1 MENSMNKNQ
10 EVYEKKFIPYIMR
23 WGMWTNLL
31 GALLAFLPLLALII
45 FFDASPVW
53 TAMLAGFLTVASSEG
68 VMWFMEPISFFPVLG
83 TPATYM
89 SFLSG
94 NVSNLRIPAATSA
107 QKAVGTEAGTPESD
121 IVATISIGVSV
132 IFNIL
137 VLLIGT
143 IFGVAVLSNLPD
155 SVSSGLNYLLPAL
168 FGALWI
174 MLAKDRLLM
183 GVIGL
188 ALGIGLNLL
197 STAGVL
203 PFYLVTILS
212 VFGTIGIGIAL
223 NKTGVNIFGKG

>member
-1 MENSMNKNQ
+1 
-10 EVYEKKFIPYIMR
+10 
-23 WGMWTNLL
+23 
-31 GALLAFLPLLALII
+31 
-45 FFDASPVW
+45 
-53 TAMLAGFLTVASSEG
+53 
-68 VMWFMEPISFFPVLG
+68 
-83 TPATYM
+83 
-89 SFLSG
+89 
-94 NVSNLRIPAATSA
+94 
-107 QKAVGTEAGTPESD
+107 
-121 IVATISIGVSV
+121 VSV

-197 STAGVL
+197 STTGVL

>member
-1 MENSMNKNQ
+1 MRARKNL
-10 EVYEKKFIPYIMR
+10 EKVKKTR
-23 WGMWTNLL
+23 NLT
-31 GALLAFLPLLALII
+31 GAGFSLRKGQVKCMDYLAVAN
-45 FFDASPVW
+45 SPVMW
-53 TAMLAGFLTVASSEG
+53 IACAIPVAL
-68 VMWFMEPISFFPVLG
+68 VIL
-83 TPATYM
+83 
-89 SFLSG
+89 
-94 NVSNLRIPAATSA
+94 
-107 QKAVGTEAGTPESD
+107 Q
-121 IVATISIGVSV
+121 SV

-197 STAGVL
+197 STTGVL